1 MQGKI
6 IKSHAGPA
14 LTMASTILCAGVFL
28 GVMQQTEIMTHM
40 ANVLANVVPQSMGR
54 FLPLIVGLVSVPLT
68 LMFDTDSFF
77 FGMLPVLIGI
87 GNEFGVNPAH
97 IAIAMVVCR
106 NCATFISRLFL
117 LLSLEPDLPVWRSK
131 ITSRTVS
138 SGSGV

>member
-1 MQGKI
+1 
-6 IKSHAGPA
+6 
-14 LTMASTILCAGVFL
+14 
-28 GVMQQTEIMTHM
+28 MQQTEIMTHM

-97 IAIAMVVCR
+97 IAIAMVVS
-106 NCATFISRLFL
+106 ATFLGTGLAGVEIKDHIKNSFFWIWGVSIICLISGIIL
-117 LLSLEPDLPVWRSK
+117 
-131 ITSRTVS
+131 
-138 SGSGV
+138 GVIKF